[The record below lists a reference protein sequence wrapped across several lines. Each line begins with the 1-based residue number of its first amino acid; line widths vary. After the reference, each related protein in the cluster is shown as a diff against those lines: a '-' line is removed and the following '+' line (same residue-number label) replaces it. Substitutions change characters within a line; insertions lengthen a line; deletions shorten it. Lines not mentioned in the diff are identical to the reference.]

1 MTDGVPETT
10 QAVATPASPKPDDTT
25 KPEKLPIRL
34 VMTKGGM
41 FRAVSTAGH
50 LLHLAEQD
58 GHDVVVRWPESVY
71 KDPEMRGDPWEYFFE
86 PPMTD
91 YAGPIGK
98 LTGINSLYP
107 GTVTST
113 EHIFSPRI
121 FRGIAESQDLPKDRH
136 LGHSI
141 LTKFIRPKAYVR
153 AMADD
158 FQTAFL
164 NRPFVG
170 LHLRGPGR
178 LHGGADV
185 MRDLLQPGEP
195 IPYKF
200 YFKAVRRALR
210 QNRRALVFACSD
222 SQDVID
228 RVRQE
233 FGKRVVTYPSTRSRF
248 GEMHESHPENEGAVY
263 SPFKLGLDVLVEAM
277 LLARARHFVHG
288 NSNVSNYV
296 LCAAPDMPS
305 TFVYEPIMG
314 KYKER
319 MRAELAQQKQAAKG

>member
-1 MTDGVPETT
+1 MNDTMSDRTAEVSAPAPE
-10 QAVATPASPKPDDTT
+10 AAAEDEP
-25 KPEKLPIRL
+25 LRL
-34 VMTKGGM
+34 VLTKGGM

-50 LLHLAEQD
+50 LLHLADQD
-58 GHDVVVRWPESVY
+58 GHKVVLRWPESVY

-86 PPMTD
+86 PPCVEYT
-91 YAGPIGK
+91 GPIGK
-98 LTGINSLYP
+98 LTGINTLYP

-113 EHIFSPRI
+113 EHIFSPRV
-121 FRGIAESQDLPKDRH
+121 FRGVAESQDLPADRH

-158 FQTAFL
+158 FQANVL

-185 MRDLLQPGEP
+185 MRELLQPGEP
-195 IPYKF
+195 IPYRH
-200 YFKAVRRALR
+200 YFKAVKRALR
-210 QNRRALVFACSD
+210 RNPRALIFACSD

-228 RVRQE
+228 KVKKK
-233 FGKRVVTYPSTRSRF
+233 FGRRVVTYPSTRSSY
-248 GEMHESHPENEGAVY
+248 GEMHENHPENGDATY

-277 LLARARHFVHG
+277 ILSRAAHFVHG

-305 TFVYEPIMG
+305 TFVYAPIM
-314 KYKER
+314 KAYRKR
-319 MRAELAQQKQAAKG
+319 MRAELEKQKQDSAT